1 MFLTA
6 DYHTIKYQVAE
17 ANGATILEVLREQ
30 IMLSA
35 RLLRKLK
42 GRHIQVNG
50 HIISLNGKARKGD
63 IIEVFMPEDAHGIY
77 PEDIAISV
85 LYEDQ
90 DIVAINKHS
99 QIVAHPTA
107 GHSRGTLSNALR
119 HYALKKGED
128 YKPRLIN
135 RLDRDTTGIILFAKN
150 PYAQHIVSEQIKA
163 DSVDK
168 YYNALVHGKFQ
179 REQGVIDAPIG
190 LADNSTIMRCVR
202 PEGKASLTKYWLLT
216 QYDNTAMLRV
226 KIETGRTHQI
236 RVHMQSINH
245 PIVGDTLYGSF
256 ETVAIKRQALHACE
270 MTFITPRCGKVTIKA
285 PLPNDIQAAV
295 QILA

>member
-1 MFLTA
+1 MFLKA
-6 DYHTIKYQVAE
+6 DYRTIKYQVE
-17 ANGATILEVLREQ
+17 DHSGETILAVLRDKV
-30 IMLSA
+30 MLSS
-35 RLLRKLK
+35 RLVRKLK
-42 GRHIQVNG
+42 GQHIRVNG
-50 HIISLNGKARKGD
+50 HLISLNARARQGD
-63 IIEVFMPEDAHGIY
+63 IIEIIMPENAHGIY

-90 DIVAINKHS
+90 DIVAINKQS

-107 GHSRGTLSNALR
+107 GHPRGTLSNALR
-119 HYALKKGED
+119 HYALNKGED

-135 RLDRDTTGIILFAKN
+135 RLDRDTTGVILFAKN
-150 PYAQHIVSEQIKA
+150 PHAQHIVSEQIKS
-163 DSVDK
+163 DHVDK

-179 REQGVIDAPIG
+179 QSEGVIDAPIG
-190 LADNSTIMRCVR
+190 LADGSTIMRCVR
-202 PEGKASLTKYWLLT
+202 PDGKASLTKYWLLA

-245 PIVGDTLYGSF
+245 IIVGDTLYGSF
-256 ETVAIKRQALHACE
+256 ERVAIKRQALHACE
-270 MTFITPRCGKVTIKA
+270 MIFMTPRNGKVTIQA
-285 PLPNDIQAAV
+285 PLPSDIQAAV